1 MSVAFDRLPPGAML
15 IGQDWISDSSG
26 GVFEHIYPATGKV
39 NATITMA
46 GPEEIDRAVVTAWA
60 AQQIWMKITVDKRR
74 DILLRLADLVE
85 KHMAE
90 LVWMTTQDIGIPI
103 GAAGVHPNQ
112 LVRFLRYYAG
122 WMDKSFGYTTPVS
135 QSRDV
140 NMIDYEPYGVVAVIV
155 PWNAPLFILGMAVAP
170 ALAAGNAVVIK
181 PPELAP
187 LSALRFGELCL
198 EAGLP
203 PGLVNIVPG
212 GPDVGDALVRHKGVR
227 KIHFTGGG
235 STAKIITRAAADNL
249 TPVATELGGTA
260 ATLVFPDIED
270 IQKTAMMAAISGPLA
285 QSGQHCACAVRLM
298 VHDSIYDEFAAAYV
312 SVIENAK
319 IGDPLAQDT
328 MVGPLVT
335 EGAMQRILSHVDR
348 AVDQKMGTLL
358 TGGQQVSSQMEGE
371 LTGGYF
377 VSPAVFGDVDNNSDL
392 AQVETFGPVISL
404 LRFSDTAE
412 AVRMAN
418 DTDFG
423 LNAYVHT
430 NDLKT
435 AHGVARSLQSGSV
448 WVNCFSNVAPQS
460 PYGGYK
466 QSGVGRAG
474 GIEGLREFQQA
485 KTIRIG
491 M

>member
-85 KHMAE
+85 QNMAE

-235 STAKIITRAAADNL
+235 PTAADAFGDSAQGHGEPAPVRRAVDGPDHWTDRGEHDRGSDRAAAEPGIGDAL
-249 TPVATELGGTA
+249 RQSA
-260 ATLVFPDIED
+260 ATGDRV
-270 IQKTAMMAAISGPLA
+270 
-285 QSGQHCACAVRLM
+285 AVRR
-298 VHDSIYDEFAAAYV
+298 
-312 SVIENAK
+312 
-319 IGDPLAQDT
+319 
-328 MVGPLVT
+328 
-335 EGAMQRILSHVDR
+335 GAR
-348 AVDQKMGTLL
+348 
-358 TGGQQVSSQMEGE
+358 
-371 LTGGYF
+371 
-377 VSPAVFGDVDNNSDL
+377 P
-392 AQVETFGPVISL
+392 
-404 LRFSDTAE
+404 
-412 AVRMAN
+412 
-418 DTDFG
+418 
-423 LNAYVHT
+423 
-430 NDLKT
+430 
-435 AHGVARSLQSGSV
+435 GS
-448 WVNCFSNVAPQS
+448 
-460 PYGGYK
+460 
-466 QSGVGRAG
+466 
-474 GIEGLREFQQA
+474 
-485 KTIRIG
+485 
-491 M
+491 